1 MFRLYFLTFH
11 GKFRGTHEQEHH
23 LHESPKSMTVPLII
37 LAVLAVGGGFLGI
50 PDGHNHWLHFFLKP
64 SYAFGHSGT
73 WIFDPHHFNAEEAKL
88 MGFAVAGAL
97 AAIYFAYM
105 MYRKNNVLPDE
116 SEETMGKTQRVIF
129 NKYYVDEI
137 YDAVIRKPLDVISDF
152 AYRFMEIRFVDAI
165 VNGIGNGARWAGE
178 GIRQLQTG
186 SLGFYVFMMSIAAI
200 VILFIQMF

>member
-1 MFRLYFLTFH
+1 
-11 GKFRGTHEQEHH
+11 
-23 LHESPKSMTVPLII
+23 
-37 LAVLAVGGGFLGI
+37 
-50 PDGHNHWLHFFLKP
+50 
-64 SYAFGHSGT
+64 
-73 WIFDPHHFNAEEAKL
+73 
-88 MGFAVAGAL
+88 
-97 AAIYFAYM
+97 
-105 MYRKNNVLPDE
+105 MYRKHNVLPDA

-137 YDAVIRKPLDVISDF
+137 YDAVIRKPLDVISDL